1 MSAQEP
7 IVIRATPEMRYRY
20 AAGRYGSAFLAGL
33 REGRLV
39 GSRCV
44 RCDVVLL
51 PPRVACTQCFGE
63 MEEVVDLP
71 PTGRLL
77 AFTQVTFP
85 FLDPFTGTQRPIPYC
100 YGMIQVDGTV
110 NTFQYFLSEKDPS
123 RLSIGQIVRA
133 VFRADRK
140 GEMADLL
147 HFEPQEG

>member
-7 IVIRATPEMRYRY
+7 ICVRATPEMTYRY
-20 AAGRYGSAFLAGL
+20 AAGRYGSAFLAGM

-39 GSRCV
+39 GSRCT
-44 RCDVVLL
+44 RCAVTLL

-63 MEEVVDLP
+63 MDEVVDLP
-71 PTGRLL
+71 LTGRLL

-85 FLDPFTGTQRPIPYC
+85 FLDPFTGVQRPIPYC
-100 YGMIQVDGTV
+100 YGMVQVDGTD

-123 RLSIGQIVRA
+123 RLSIGQAVQA
-133 VFRADRK
+133 VFRSERR

-147 HFEPQEG
+147 HFQPLEA